1 MDTIN
6 AMNAMNAAM
15 NAAMIDEQKPSLF
28 ELLSEQQLHG
38 LLPPTLRYLLTV
50 ATQRYPRYLLRA
62 LNSFDELYALAM
74 AVVEHYYLQ
83 TMGGTFTEH
92 FYGLKR
98 ERVLEGGGPGGRS
111 EVPRAAA
118 GTPAVVRAFLQLG
131 QSSLSSSYSSSS
143 SILWKNLAV
152 IVGVPYLKR
161 KLDAAYERDA
171 PRARLGAAYQR
182 LPANPTLRDRLRH
195 AARWFLRNVYPS
207 VHAAYGFAVLAF
219 NLAYLFDGSRYASP
233 LLWLVSTRV
242 RRMTGA
248 DYRAI
253 DDAADKRASSTASS
267 SLGGKVLGGLSMVL
281 PASIFA
287 LKFLEWWH
295 ASDFAKQLSLRAAA
309 NLDLPPPLA
318 AGLSSGSGSGSGSGA
333 GAGAST
339 KLGHTSAMANMNA
352 SNTGSIGRKG
362 ILKTRRVGEEENNAA
377 AAAAPP
383 PTTTTTTTTTNGDAP
398 TEEEEL
404 ARTAPIAKP
413 SLLPIYT
420 VPAPADSAL
429 CPICTDNITTPTACQ
444 TGVVY
449 CYICIHKWMQ
459 GQHEK
464 QEAFMEGKAGRWE
477 SGEGRCAVTG
487 RRVLGGTEGLRRLM
501 V

>member
-1 MDTIN
+1 MD
-6 AMNAMNAAM
+6 AVSSAGQALV
-15 NAAMIDEQKPSLF
+15 DEQKPSLF

-50 ATQRYPRYLLRA
+50 ATQRYPRYLLRT
-62 LNSFDELYALAM
+62 LNSFDELYTLVM
-74 AVVEHYYLQ
+74 VVVEHYYLRS
-83 TMGGTFTEH
+83 MGGTFTEH

-98 ERVLEGGGPGGRS
+98 ERVLEGGSGRSATGVPVRNSS
-111 EVPRAAA
+111 EVPRATT
-118 GTPAVVRAFLQLG
+118 GTPAVVSEFLKIG
-131 QSSLSSSYSSSS
+131 SSTSL
-143 SILWKNLAV
+143 LWKNLAI

-161 KLDAAYERDA
+161 KLDAAYEIDA

-182 LPANPTLRDRLRH
+182 LPPNPTLRERMRH
-195 AARWFLRNVYPS
+195 MARWFLRNVYPS
-207 VHAAYGFAVLAF
+207 VHAAYGFAMLAF

-248 DYRAI
+248 DYQAI
-253 DDAADKRASSTASS
+253 DAAEERRSAASASS
-267 SLGGKVLGGLSMVL
+267 SSMASRALGGLSMVL

-295 ASDFAKQLSLRAAA
+295 ASDFAKQLSLKASS

-318 AGLSSGSGSGSGSGA
+318 SGVPTKASAGS
-333 GAGAST
+333 ASAVVVT
-339 KLGHTSAMANMNA
+339 GTSTSNA
-352 SNTGSIGRKG
+352 SSTGSIGRKG
-362 ILKTRRVGEEENNAA
+362 ILKKEASRRAEDAYPSNAEDRL
-377 AAAAPP
+377 
-383 PTTTTTTTTTNGDAP
+383 GVDAP
-398 TEEEEL
+398 TEEEDL

-420 VPAPADSAL
+420 VAAPSDSGL
-429 CPICTDNITTPTACQ
+429 CPICAEEITTPTACQ

-449 CYICIHKWMQ
+449 CYICIHKWVS
-459 GQHEK
+459 GQHDK
-464 QEAFMEGKAGRWE
+464 QEAFMADKAGRWE